1 MPQIFIATIIVCEK
15 VVQIIPVCLFEA
27 VLCSFPQ
34 PAKDCLITIAACLLC
49 SAVRSLLASN
59 KMPNTS
65 SYPWQVVSS
74 RYLLLW
80 DKLLN
85 CLWDGIWK
93 ELLARFDWWEFKAK
107 FTLDVF
113 WFLSWNRVI
122 SNFVYWKF
130 RYVYCLV
137 IGLFNGQFRFSEN
150 LMYENK
156 FVKVTFAESLQW
168 PVYNYLLCNK
178 KDSCRLQL
186 EQRHH
191 TSQRPYCRHL
201 TSTLDVACALVT
213 QPCWWYRPPNVQARR
228 LSLPSGIG
236 TCIEQ
241 PAIICQECTIA
252 DDVPSRTEDSFFR
265 RSLTMIRQLWLYC
278 II

>member
-1 MPQIFIATIIVCEK
+1 M
-15 VVQIIPVCLFEA
+15 
-27 VLCSFPQ
+27 
-34 PAKDCLITIAACLLC
+34 
-49 SAVRSLLASN
+49 
-59 KMPNTS
+59 
-65 SYPWQVVSS
+65 
-74 RYLLLW
+74 
-80 DKLLN
+80 
-85 CLWDGIWK
+85 
-93 ELLARFDWWEFKAK
+93 
-107 FTLDVF
+107 
-113 WFLSWNRVI
+113 
-122 SNFVYWKF
+122 
-130 RYVYCLV
+130 
-137 IGLFNGQFRFSEN
+137 FNGQFRLHEN
-150 LMYENK
+150 LMYEKK
-156 FVKVTFAESLQW
+156 FAKVNFAESLQW

-265 RSLTMIRQLWLYC
+265 RSLTMIRQL
-278 II
+278 